1 MFLFSVFTKTFPS
14 QNSLNLIDN
23 DSFESAIFAFTAL
36 LLLLKFINIQKSQI
50 KYYLQKKLITIFK
63 SAITLKTTL
72 HLSTPNLKH
81 NQPSKKIFKKTDKLH
96 DSNNPIPTCKKA
108 LVKNACTKIIVQTV
122 EIA

>member
-1 MFLFSVFTKTFPS
+1 MTSEIHKYSKISNQILPF
-14 QNSLNLIDN
+14 
-23 DSFESAIFAFTAL
+23 L
-36 LLLLKFINIQKSQI
+36 LL
-50 KYYLQKKLITIFK
+50 LQKKLITIFK
-63 SAITLKTTL
+63 TAITLKTTL